1 MSTMSNLSV
10 WRPFSLM
17 NEIFDD
23 VLSKRDDDLWS
34 FPMVLK
40 DSHISKRKLDDKEF
54 YVVECD
60 VPGVKKEDIEIE
72 FDSRTSLLSVKAQR
86 KKEDSTKNY
95 NFKFSINS
103 DSVLVDSYQVSL
115 EDGVLS
121 ISFEFK
127 NSEPKE
133 VVKKLEFKA

>member
-1 MSTMSNLSV
+1 MSNLSV

-34 FPMVLK
+34 FPMALK

-95 NFKFSINS
+95 NFKFGINS

-133 VVKKLEFKA
+133 VVKKLEFKT

>member
-1 MSTMSNLSV
+1 MSNLSV

-23 VLSKRDDDLWS
+23 VLSKRDDDLWT

-60 VPGVKKEDIEIE
+60 VPGV
-72 FDSRTSLLSVKAQR
+72 